1 VPDPEH
7 ADVLIVGA
15 GASGGV
21 AARRLAE
28 RGVRVVCLE
37 QGEWADP
44 AAFRGAEPD
53 WELAIRKDWSSS
65 PNVRQRPADYPIDL
79 TESDMSVG
87 NFNGVGGGTV
97 LFAGVWPRLLPSDFH
112 RRRAQGVA
120 DDWPLTYDEL
130 APYYEATDRAVGVSG
145 LGGNP
150 AYPLGPE
157 PPLPPLPI
165 GRAGL
170 LLARAHAQ
178 LGWHWW
184 PESNAILSTE
194 YDGRHRCVQRGTCG
208 AGCSEGAKGSTDV
221 THWPAA
227 VAAGARLITNA
238 RVCRLVT
245 DERGLVAG
253 AEWFDAEGRARF
265 ASADVVLCAANGVGT
280 ARLLL
285 LSGGLAN
292 SSGLVGRRLMLHPIA
307 MIAGFFDDELASWQG
322 QYGGAIQSLEFYET
336 RAGRDHAGAA
346 KWSLAPTGGP
356 VGVALAPG
364 RRPFLGPDHH
374 RIMRERFGRGAQ
386 WIVLCEDFPDEENRV
401 ELSND
406 VADSCGVAAPKVVY
420 RISEDTRQCMDFN
433 IDRAIESLTAA
444 GAHSTDAV
452 RLHNNSHLL
461 GTARMGDDPRTSVV
475 DRWCI
480 AHDVPNLGVV
490 DGSVFVTAGAVN
502 PTSTICALAL
512 RATDHLLEHRGD
524 VPVPRR
530 ARVFPAPSVGRT
542 RLRSANDSTVEPLT
556 PAERRR
562 LRALADALLPGDELM
577 PSASEAGVGDDLVD
591 WVLAVRP
598 DLAEL
603 VARGVA
609 ADTEN
614 ASARVDELRHLDREA
629 YHGLVLAVVA
639 AYYHSPDVRR
649 RIGYPGQ
656 VALPVHSH
664 GYPEYVT
671 EGLLEFMVGG
681 TEETS

>member
-1 VPDPEH
+1 VPDTDH
-7 ADVLIVGA
+7 ADVLIIGA

-28 RGVRVVCLE
+28 RGLRVVCLE
-37 QGEWADP
+37 QGEWPDP
-44 AAFRGAEPD
+44 AAYRGAEPD
-53 WELAIRKDWSSS
+53 WELAIRKEWSSS
-65 PNVRQRPADYPIDL
+65 PNVRQRAVDYPIDL
-79 TESDMSVG
+79 AESDMSVG

-97 LFAGVWPRLLPSDFH
+97 LFAGVWPRLLPSDF
-112 RRRAQGVA
+112 RRRRDDGVG

-150 AYPLGPE
+150 AYPPGPE
-157 PPLPPLPI
+157 PPLLPLPI

-184 PESNAILSTE
+184 PESNAILSDD
-194 YDGRHRCVQRGTCG
+194 YGGRHRCVQRGTCG

-221 THWPAA
+221 THWPGA
-227 VAAGARLITNA
+227 VAAGAHLITNA
-238 RVCRLVT
+238 RVHRIVT

-253 AEWFDAEGRARF
+253 AEWLDAGGRARF
-265 ASADVVLCAANGVGT
+265 ASADVVLCAANGIGT

-285 LSGGLAN
+285 LSDGLAN

-307 MIAGFFDDELASWQG
+307 MIAGFFDDELESWQG
-322 QYGGAIQSLEFYET
+322 QYGGSIQSLEFYVS
-336 RAGRDHAGAA
+336 RADRDHAGAA

-356 VGVALAPG
+356 LGVALAPG

-374 RIMRERFGRGAQ
+374 EVMRERFGRGAQ
-386 WIVLCEDFPDEENRV
+386 WIVLCEDSPDEQNRV
-401 ELSND
+401 ELSGD
-406 VADSCGVAAPKVVY
+406 VVDSSGIAAPKVVY
-420 RISEDTRQCMDFN
+420 RISDDTRRCMDFN

-444 GAHSTDAV
+444 GARSTDAV

-475 DRWCI
+475 DRWSI
-480 AHDVPNLGVV
+480 AHDVPNLGIV

-512 RATDHLLEHRGD
+512 RAVDHLVENRAE

-530 ARVFPAPSVGRT
+530 ARVFPAPAVGRA
-542 RLRSANDSTVEPLT
+542 RPQEEKDAPVEPLT
-556 PAERRR
+556 AAARER
-562 LRALADALLPGDELM
+562 LRALADAMLPGDELM
-577 PSASEAGVGDDLVD
+577 PSASDAGVGDNLID
-591 WVLAVRP
+591 WVFTVRP
-598 DLAEL
+598 DLAEP
-603 VARGVA
+603 VARAVA
-609 ADTEN
+609 ADVEN
-614 ASARVDELRHLDREA
+614 AAARLDDLRHLDREA

-639 AYYHSPDVRR
+639 AYYHSPDVCRR
-649 RIGYPGQ
+649 MGYPGQ
-656 VALPVHSH
+656 VAKPVHTR
-664 GYPEYVT
+664 GFPEYVA
-671 EGLLEFMVGG
+671 EGLLDFMLGE